1 MSDQEQDLD
10 ARQQPDEA
18 HHLDAFRGECQR
30 DIEAFKKLHGRAFL
44 LLRRATGAEPLRTP
58 SRPTRTLVTAVED
71 DDKNEAR
78 ELSPAEYLVFPIR
91 KTERSI
97 IARFYSV
104 GQTRNN
110 DIVIRDVT
118 VSKFHAFFQ
127 DAEDGEGLVLQDARS
142 TNGTFVNE
150 ERVPQQGAGE
160 PVRVSTGDVIR
171 FGGVELSFLHAS
183 ELCSLVRSV
192 TSMMARR
199 K

>member
-18 HHLDAFRGECQR
+18 HHLDAFKSECQR
-30 DIEAFKKLHGRAFL
+30 DLEAFSKLHGRAFL
-44 LLRRATGAEPLRTP
+44 LLRRATGEAPLRAPT
-58 SRPTRTLVTAVED
+58 RPTKTLVTSVDED
-71 DDKNEAR
+71 DDSR

-127 DAEDGEGLVLQDARS
+127 DAEDGKGFVLQDARS
-142 TNGTFVNE
+142 TNGTFVNDD
-150 ERVPQQGAGE
+150 RVPQQGAGE

-171 FGGVELSFLHAS
+171 FGGVELSFLSAS

-192 TSMMARR
+192 GNMMARR